1 MVVIQEYVSR
11 ISAVEIMIVEI
22 DTNVCKDHVFLMD
35 VTMILNVAL
44 NMFVMRVF
52 VYLLSQT
59 VGQIGH
65 A

>member
-1 MVVIQEYVSR
+1 
-11 ISAVEIMIVEI
+11 MIVEI

-35 VTMILNVAL
+35 VTMILNAAL